1 MYWLQIEVNWF
12 FNIPK
17 KDRLF
22 IRWNSNTVYD
32 RSNFDKIWK
41 IIWKGKKTMLAA
53 QKNGYHVSNFYK
65 HFIERENIKQFIL
78 CIYFIPTKMHELR

>member
-1 MYWLQIEVNWF
+1 MIEA
-12 FNIPK
+12 ILIK
-17 KDRLF
+17 YEKL
-22 IRWNSNTVYD
+22 YE
-32 RSNFDKIWK
+32 KE
-41 IIWKGKKTMLAA
+41 KKTMLAA